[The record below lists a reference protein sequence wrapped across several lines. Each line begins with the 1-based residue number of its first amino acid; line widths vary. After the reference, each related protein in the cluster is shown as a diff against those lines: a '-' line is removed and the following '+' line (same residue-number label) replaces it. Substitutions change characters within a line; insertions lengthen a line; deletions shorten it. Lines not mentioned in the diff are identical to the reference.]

1 MAQFRCEVCGKI
13 FTIRSTKQW
22 GWKFGSHCQ
31 CSYTC
36 MRKLEN
42 GEKPKYKFEAIRT
55 PEQDTGSASTVSAEL
70 INSLDAV
77 YGGLKAEE
85 GQDEIEIPI
94 KKTGRQKGAITPE
107 VRGVLLQYAAI
118 KAREPELIQL
128 QIAERLG
135 VKPKYLNN
143 ALYRNRALA
152 DQMLEEAQKAME
164 REGELVAEER
174 DAASGAP
181 TEQLS
186 PAEDPSPEG
195 DPSPASEKVENPSA
209 SAEASPLSGETRA
222 DAGEAT
228 EISTDNS
235 KDAGVMVRCPEWIAD
250 GIAAIAEAANVSP
263 EEAVKA
269 ILGVTV
275 QHFISGVCDL
285 AVAILKG
292 GPGK

>member
-1 MAQFRCEVCGKI
+1 MAQFRCEVCGKT

-42 GEKPKYKFEAIRT
+42 GEKPKYKFETVRT

-94 KKTGRQKGAITPE
+94 KKTGRQKGTITPE
-107 VRGVLLQYAAI
+107 VRGVLEQYVAI

-128 QIAERLG
+128 QIAERIG

-152 DQMLEEAQKAME
+152 DQMLEEAKKAME

-174 DAASGAP
+174 GAASGAP

-195 DPSPASEKVENPSA
+195 DSSPAAVGAPHCDGEPGKGPSAVENPSA
-209 SAEASPLSGETRA
+209 ADEDPKEAPVT
-222 DAGEAT
+222 
-228 EISTDNS
+228 
-235 KDAGVMVRCPEWIAD
+235 VRCPEWIAD
-250 GIAAIAEAANVSP
+250 GIAAIAEAANVTP
-263 EEAVKA
+263 DEAVKA

>member
-1 MAQFRCEVCGKI
+1 MAQFRCEVCGKT

-42 GEKPKYKFEAIRT
+42 GEKPKYKFEAVRT

-77 YGGLKAEE
+77 YGGLQTEE

-94 KKTGRQKGAITPE
+94 KKTGRQKGTITPE
-107 VRGVLLQYAAI
+107 VRGVLEQYAAI
-118 KAREPELIQL
+118 KAREPELIQI
-128 QIAERLG
+128 QIAERIG

-152 DQMLEEAQKAME
+152 DQMLEEAKKAME

-181 TEQLS
+181 TEQFS
-186 PAEDPSPEG
+186 PAEDPSP
-195 DPSPASEKVENPSA
+195 AAEKVENPSA
-209 SAEASPLSGETRA
+209 SAEASPLSGETRG

-228 EISTDNS
+228 EISADEP

-275 QHFISGVCDL
+275 QHFISGVSDL